1 MSLRDTWVHSHISR
15 LRCSASDGNEQTL
28 PAPFPGPAA
37 PAGRAE
43 RGALRSCREACS
55 GPVAWE
61 NSLGP
66 RPVPPP
72 PQAIPLDVEGAE
84 AAPAQART
92 ESRLLGGSPDPA
104 LGSPSSARAPWHVLQ
119 DPPPS
124 RVPLPPQAAA
134 DPRASG
140 KNGVL
145 QAGGTDLAAPGVSSV
160 LAIHLASV
168 FPAFLFF

>member
-1 MSLRDTWVHSHISR
+1 MSKPCRPLSQAPPPQQAGPSGE
-15 LRCSASDGNEQTL
+15 RCGAAGK
-28 PAPFPGPAA
+28 PVCPG
-37 PAGRAE
+37 
-43 RGALRSCREACS
+43 S

-66 RPVPPP
+66 RPVPLP

-84 AAPAQART
+84 AASAQART
-92 ESRLLGGSPDPA
+92 EPRLLGGSPDPA

-134 DPRASG
+134 DPMASG